1 VDVETANQKQNQK
14 LILSGI
20 ALITLI
26 GALSISLPVF
36 GFVCF
41 LILPLPVL
49 YYRMRLGTQK
59 AAMVILG
66 AFLFLVFFSKGLSAD
81 LFFLA
86 GMLMLGFFMGEFAQ
100 RNLPVEKTIGYACGA
115 VFAAGAFV
123 LIIYGNIAN
132 LGLVRLVSDYIGKN
146 LELTLAFY
154 ETIGMPEESITLLSS
169 AMVQIQYVLIRI
181 LPSLCAAGLLFS
193 AWLNLLLAK
202 AVLRESLKDGSLKE
216 RLNAWK
222 APDFL
227 VWGVVGGGLMLLA
240 PSVLLKVL
248 GLNGMI
254 VLTMIY
260 FFQGIAIIAF
270 YFEKKKVPMALRVLL
285 YGTIALQHLF
295 MLVIAGIGLFDVWLN
310 FRRLGSDNNGQN
322 PVSL

>member
-1 VDVETANQKQNQK
+1 METANQKQNQK
-14 LILSGI
+14 LVLSGI
-20 ALITLI
+20 VLTTLI
-26 GALSISLPVF
+26 GAASISIPVF
-36 GFVCF
+36 GILCF
-41 LILPLPVL
+41 LILPLPAL
-49 YYRMRLGTQK
+49 YYRMRLGTQQ
-59 AAMVILG
+59 AAITTLG
-66 AFLFLVFFSKGLSAD
+66 AFLCLVFFSKGLSPD

-115 VFAAGAFV
+115 VFSAGVFSLMV
-123 LIIYGNIAN
+123 YGNLAD
-132 LGLVRLVSDYIGKN
+132 LGLGRLVSDYISKN

-154 ETIGMPEESITLLSS
+154 ETIGMPEESIQLLSS

-181 LPSLCAAGLLFS
+181 LPSICAAGLLFS

-202 AVLRESLKDGSLKE
+202 AMLRESIKDGSFKE
-216 RLNAWK
+216 RLNSWK

-240 PSVLLKVL
+240 PSIFLKIL

-270 YFEKKKVPMALRVLL
+270 FFEKKKVPLVLRVLL
-285 YGTIALQHLF
+285 YGTIALQQLF
-295 MLVIAGIGLFDVWLN
+295 IIAIAAIGLFDVWLN
-310 FRRLGSDNNGQN
+310 FRWRGSDSNGQS
-322 PVSL
+322 PVS